1 MNQVWRFRRRHKAY
15 GTSLKMDVAW
25 YFNKIWDNY
34 HIFKMLKKN
43 NKVCQCWVSPAKP
56 CDIPKQPSPGA
67 QRTARLALESNQI
80 LTPQASPSCLMK
92 GIFFPPKPHLYHLSS
107 FYLVFSET
115 NFKLLFM
122 TLWVPSHFYPITPAK
137 RKLDRKTHLSLSF

>member
-34 HIFKMLKKN
+34 HIFKMLKKVIRSAN
-43 NKVCQCWVSPAKP
+43 VEFLQLNHVTF
-56 CDIPKQPSPGA
+56 PSSLA
-67 QRTARLALESNQI
+67 QGLRGQRGWRWSQTRYWHLKSLRDAWWKE
-80 LTPQASPSCLMK
+80 
-92 GIFFPPKPHLYHLSS
+92 FFFLPKPHLYHPSS

-122 TLWVPSHFYPITPAK
+122 TLWVPSHFYPITPEK
-137 RKLDRKTHLSLSF
+137 RKLDRKTHPSLSF